1 MSSRFQSLYFDRVY
15 TPAYD
20 LTVAQLPAY
29 QHLQSSSLARVSVF
43 FGCEVLVVGSG
54 TGNELLG
61 LLQRPGGPF
70 VSLTAVDLSR
80 RSLVRASRKARR
92 QGKAV
97 EVLQMNAQRLA
108 FADGQFDRVL
118 CLHTMDFL
126 ADPAVATREIV
137 RVLRKGGEFIISY
150 PSGEGIGGVAGVAA
164 RSVLEKLRRGKL
176 TGALKEALA
185 SMGAAVAY
193 APLALS
199 VKPQRLI
206 YSRPELERLMASLEI
221 SDYGIEED
229 GVYRDFI
236 VWGRR

>member
-1 MSSRFQSLYFDRVY
+1 MSSRFQGLYFDRVY
-15 TPAYD
+15 TPVYD
-20 LTVAQLPAY
+20 ITVAQLPAY
-29 QHLQSSSLARVSVF
+29 QRLQSNSLSRVTLF
-43 FGCEVLVVGSG
+43 DGCAVLVVGSG
-54 TGNELLG
+54 TGNELRG
-61 LLQRPGGPF
+61 LLQRPRGTRTT
-70 VSLTAVDLSR
+70 LIAVDLSR

-108 FADGQFDRVL
+108 FADGQFDRVV

-126 ADPAVATREIV
+126 ADPAAATSEML

-150 PSGEGIGGVAGVAA
+150 PSGEGLGGVAAVAF

-185 SMGAAVAY
+185 SVGAAVAY

-206 YSRPELERLMASLEI
+206 YSRPSLERLMESLEI
-221 SDYGIEED
+221 SDYEIQED
-229 GVYRDFI
+229 DVYRDFI

>member
-15 TPAYD
+15 TSVYD
-20 LTVAQLPAY
+20 ITVAQLPAY
-29 QHLQSSSLARVSVF
+29 QRLQSNSLNRVSLF
-43 FGCEVLVVGSG
+43 DGCAVLVVGSG

-61 LLQRPGGPF
+61 LLQRPRGTC
-70 VSLTAVDLSR
+70 VTLIAVDLSR
-80 RSLVRASRKARR
+80 RSLVTASRKVRR

-97 EVLQMNAQRLA
+97 EALQMNAQRLA

-126 ADPAVATREIV
+126 ADPAVATREML
-137 RVLRKGGEFIISY
+137 RVLRKGGEFVISY
-150 PSGEGIGGVAGVAA
+150 PSGDGIGGVAAVAI

-185 SMGAAVAY
+185 SAGAAVAY

-221 SDYGIEED
+221 SDYEIEED
-229 GVYRDFI
+229 DVYRDFI

>member
-1 MSSRFQSLYFDRVY
+1 MSSRFQNFYFDRVY
-15 TPAYD
+15 TLAYD
-20 LTVAQLPAY
+20 LTVGQLPAY
-29 QHLQSSSLARVSVF
+29 QRLQSSSLARVSIF

-70 VSLTAVDLSR
+70 VSLTAVNLSR
-80 RSLVRASRKARR
+80 RSLVMASRKARR

-97 EVLQMNAQRLA
+97 EALQMNAERLA
-108 FADGQFDRVL
+108 FADGRFDRIL

-126 ADPAVATREIV
+126 ADPATATREML

-150 PSGEGIGGVAGVAA
+150 PSGDGIGGVAAVAVG
-164 RSVLEKLRRGKL
+164 SVLEKLRRGRL

-185 SMGAAVAY
+185 SVGAAVAY
-193 APLALS
+193 ASLALS
-199 VKPQRLI
+199 VKPQRQI
-206 YSRPELERLMASLEI
+206 YSRPALERLMASLEI
-221 SDYGIEED
+221 SDYELEED
-229 GVYRDFI
+229 DIYRDFI